1 MKFLTTYLQLR
12 LIHSGFVSSKERLI
26 CEIFH
31 YEFRKEALGN
41 WLKNTHQVI
50 LLGVFL
56 WLILRKIFQ
65 HERDKTK

>member
-1 MKFLTTYLQLR
+1 MKFLKTYLQLR

-31 YEFRKEALGN
+31 YKFRKEASGN
-41 WLKNTHQVI
+41 WFKNTHQVI